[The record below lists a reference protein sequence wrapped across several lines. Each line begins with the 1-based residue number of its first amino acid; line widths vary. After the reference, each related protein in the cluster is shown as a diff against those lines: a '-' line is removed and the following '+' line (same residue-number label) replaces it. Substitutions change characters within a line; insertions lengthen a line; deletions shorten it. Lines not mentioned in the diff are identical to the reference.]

1 MNNNSKTNDLLI
13 IIGLLP
19 FIALTNS
26 AINSLAIGLVVIIV
40 FIISSIIANLFK
52 KYLIKSNST
61 IILIIISATISS
73 LIDQFMQ
80 IHIPSVHSGIELFLP
95 LTAVSSFL
103 FNYINNFKNTD
114 EILSFTFNGVK
125 KWSKISLIFLVVGM
139 VREIFGRGTLFNQ
152 PVLSSDPA
160 ANPVIILGAPSGAF
174 IITAFVLAI
183 FFKVKR
189 KNE

>member
-13 IIGLLP
+13 IIGLTP

-61 IILIIISATISS
+61 LLLIIISATIAS

-80 IHIPSVHSGIELFLP
+80 IHTPSVHSEIELFLP

-103 FNYINNFKNTD
+103 FNSIHNFKNTD
-114 EILSFTFNGVK
+114 EILNFTFNGAK
-125 KWSKISLIFLVVGM
+125 KWSKILLILIMVGII
-139 VREIFGRGTLFNQ
+139 REIFGRGTLFNQ

-160 ANPVIILGAPSGAF
+160 ANPVIILSAPPGAF
-174 IITAFVLAI
+174 IITAFCLTI
-183 FFKVKR
+183 FFKIRR